1 MDTESYWKQFMSSGK
16 VEDYL
21 SYSGVR
27 LEART
32 QTRQESARDKTEQEQ
47 TKQEQ
52 VTHEK
57 QKGERPYAGSDYG
70 DRNGIKSDAYR

>member
-1 MDTESYWKQFMSSGK
+1 MDTESYWKRFMSSGK

-27 LEART
+27 MADV
-32 QTRQESARDKTEQEQ
+32 RQGTEEQ
-47 TKQEQ
+47 RKQEM
-52 VTHEK
+52 